1 MLAFFAVAPL
11 SITRPSYGQGEAPAS
26 PAPSPAPAAPADDDL
41 ELPAKPAAAP
51 APAAPPQAAAAPADA
66 PRTPA
71 PRTSA
76 APVAATPVPA
86 TSDRVTVNPEARPA
100 STPVSPTATTGT
112 SIGRTS
118 PLGTAH
124 WPYELRV
131 GGYIQGQY
139 ETHQDSEDQ
148 LQQGGVPLN
157 QNRFTVRRAR
167 IRIDRDWQY
176 ARATVELDAN
186 TTKGVTVGIR
196 RAEASVLY
204 RGDRGVDEP
213 PLVMLTIGVMDI
225 PFGYELLEP
234 TRERPFMERTTGGLA
249 LFPTDMDAG
258 ARISG
263 SIDFFH
269 YAVAIMNGEPLDN
282 SGFPRDP
289 NAAKDVI
296 GRFGADAKPADG
308 VAIGGGASFAT
319 GKGFHAGQDA
329 GKNQLVWRDADQ
341 NGAFS
346 PNEVVLVPASGATPS
361 KNFERWALGL
371 DLEFA
376 LQTKLGRTKVYGEGF
391 VAQNYDRGVVPAD
404 PVLTGVDV
412 REAGAY
418 GAVVQDVTRYGL
430 VGFRGGVYNPNSDL
444 AETRRG
450 RLLPFSQSIYTLS
463 PVAGLVLPGTAKLLF
478 QYDFILDKL
487 ARDSR
492 GVPTD
497 AKNNIATVRLQV
509 EL

>member
-1 MLAFFAVAPL
+1 MHKLLKMLAFFALAPL
-11 SITRPSYGQGEAPAS
+11 LIARPSFGQGEAPAS
-26 PAPSPAPAAPADDDL
+26 PATSASPPPDSPEDDL
-41 ELPAKPAAAP
+41 ELPAKPPASSGASAP
-51 APAAPPQAAAAPADA
+51 ANAPPQPATNPPARESVGAPASASSSA
-66 PRTPA
+66 PASA
-71 PRTSA
+71 PSS
-76 APVAATPVPA
+76 APVA
-86 TSDRVTVNPEARPA
+86 
-100 STPVSPTATTGT
+100 PTAVTGT
-112 SIGRTS
+112 DIGRTS
-118 PLGTAH
+118 TPGTKRWPLD
-124 WPYELRV
+124 LRV
-131 GGYIQGQY
+131 GGYVQGQF

-167 IRIDRDWQY
+167 IRIDRDWEY
-176 ARATVELDAN
+176 ARGTVELDAN
-186 TTKGVTVGIR
+186 TVKGVSVGIR

-204 RGDRGVDEP
+204 RGGHGADQP

-225 PFGYELLEP
+225 PFGYELLEL

-258 ARISG
+258 ARVSG
-263 SIDFFH
+263 AVDFFH
-269 YAVAIMNGEPLDN
+269 YAVALMNGEPLDN

-296 GRFGADAKPADG
+296 GRFGVDVNPVDG
-308 VAIGGGASFAT
+308 FFVGGGASFAK
-319 GKGFHAGQDA
+319 GKGFHPGQDA

-361 KNFERWALGL
+361 KNFDRWALGL
-371 DLEFA
+371 DLELA
-376 LQTKLGRTKVYGEGF
+376 LETKLGRTKLYGEGF
-391 VAQNYDRGVVPAD
+391 VAQNYDRGLVPAD

-430 VGFRGGVYNPNSDL
+430 VGFRGGFYNPNADL

-450 RLLPFSQSIYTLS
+450 RLLPFSQSIWTLS
-463 PVAGLVLPGTAKLLF
+463 PIAGLVLTGTAKLLF
-478 QYDFILDKL
+478 QYDFVLDKL
-487 ARDSR
+487 GRDSR

-497 AKNNIATVRLQV
+497 AKNNVATVRLQV